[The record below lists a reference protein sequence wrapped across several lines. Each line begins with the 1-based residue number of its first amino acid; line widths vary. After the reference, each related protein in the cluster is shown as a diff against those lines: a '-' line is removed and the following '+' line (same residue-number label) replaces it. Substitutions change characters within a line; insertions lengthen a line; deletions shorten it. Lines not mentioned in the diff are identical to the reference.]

1 MSRRQPNS
9 PRPKQTEELWMIQEM
24 LNAVESGIDA
34 ERVWR
39 RTEAIWQSDRWMT
52 MSAWRRTAQYVAAE
66 MESAGAAEVEVFECP
81 ADGESRFFGH
91 QVWPTWEVREAT
103 LEIVRP
109 TREVLGHYRR
119 EPRALMTYSA
129 PTPKGGVETELV
141 QVDDGRS
148 AEDYR
153 DVDVT
158 GRIVF
163 TRAHGAEVAPVAA
176 KMGAVGVLSDFL
188 VNRDSAL
195 LAVWLPKLTLR
206 DLVPDPSDWNH
217 QMHWMHISGNGN
229 GMFGFVLSP
238 AQGEKLRR
246 RLRRERIVVRA
257 VVDSAFSK
265 GTIPAITCVIPGTGK
280 RHEQVLCVSH
290 LYEQGANDNASGC
303 AASLEVASCL
313 VGLIRKGALPQPER
327 SIRLVQGLEVQG
339 IMCYLHAHREQIR
352 HTPAGICLDS
362 LGQREHVAQIPLVI
376 TRNPADR
383 PAFTEPLI
391 EWITTQWLAPRDAAY
406 NWIAADYNGGTDN
419 IIAEGEI
426 GIPCPFIGSAN
437 RQWHTTA
444 DTMET
449 VDRRSLVHGS
459 AIGAA
464 YCCFIANAD
473 LRSAQLVLALSESY
487 GQGRMMESASG
498 SAERLL
504 SAGRARG
511 KALDM
516 AITELR
522 QEVGRSA
529 LRMKTALGLAGPGQR
544 RRLVAQAA
552 AAADRLREVG
562 RIQERSLLGL
572 R

>member
-1 MSRRQPNS
+1 
-9 PRPKQTEELWMIQEM
+9 MIQEL
-24 LNAVESGIDA
+24 LNAIQSGIDA

-52 MSAWRRTAQYVAAE
+52 MSAWQRTAQYVAAE
-66 MESAGAAEVEVFECP
+66 MEAAGAAEVEVFECP
-81 ADGESRFFGH
+81 ADGQSRFFGH
-91 QVWPTWEVREAT
+91 QVWPTWEVRDAT
-103 LEIVRP
+103 LEMVRP
-109 TREVLGHYRR
+109 AREVLGHYRR
-119 EPRALMTYSA
+119 GPRALMTYSA
-129 PTPKGGVETELV
+129 PTPKGGLEAELV
-141 QVDDGRS
+141 QVDDGRN

-158 GRIVF
+158 GKIVF
-163 TRAHGAEVAPVAA
+163 TRAHGGQVAPAAA

-206 DLVPDPSDWNH
+206 HLVPDPADWNQ
-217 QMHWMHISGNGN
+217 QMHWMHISGDSN
-229 GMFGFVLSP
+229 GMLGFALSP
-238 AQGEKLRR
+238 AEGEKLRR

-257 VVDSAFSK
+257 VVDSEFSK
-265 GTIPAITCVIPGTGK
+265 GTIPAITCVIPGTSK
-280 RHEQVLCVSH
+280 RHEQVLVVSH

-303 AASLEVASCL
+303 AASLEVASC
-313 VGLIRKGALPQPER
+313 VAGLISKGALPQPTR

-339 IMCYLHAHREQIR
+339 IMCYLHARQEQIR
-352 HTPAGICLDS
+352 RTLAGICLDS

-376 TRNPADR
+376 TRNPDDR

-391 EWITTQWLAPRDAAY
+391 EWITTEWLAPRDAAY
-406 NWIAADYNGGTDN
+406 NWITADYNGGTDN

-449 VDRRSLVHGS
+449 VDRRSLVHSS

-464 YCCFIANAD
+464 YCYFIANAG
-473 LRSAQLVLALSESY
+473 LRSAQMTLALSESY
-487 GQGRMMESASG
+487 GQHRIAESVSRA
-498 SAERLL
+498 AERLL
-504 SAGRARG
+504 SVDQARD
-511 KALDM
+511 KVLEA
-516 AITELR
+516 AIAELR
-522 QEVGRSA
+522 QIVGEST
-529 LRMKTALGLAGPGQR
+529 LRLKTVLAMASPAQR
-544 RRLVAQAA
+544 GKLATQAA
-552 AAADRLREVG
+552 AAADRLRGVG
-562 RIQERSLLGL
+562 RIQERSLVGL